1 MKRFGIVCLALCL
14 LISLSLLAAPST
26 SSAWGTISR
35 TNAIGTLVEVMAT
48 SGEHTAPGLAVA
60 LNRHAQKAAQD
71 IAALY
76 AVDTTTLTTAEYQ
89 EYVAALTGLNQVMR
103 DAFAV
108 LRDKGFRDEANAY
121 ADCTN
126 ALITYADHQ
135 GTIDPVFGGVVMNA
149 PSTSTT
155 WGTVSVIGKLP

>member
-1 MKRFGIVCLALCL
+1 MKHPGIICLALCL
-14 LISLSLLAAPST
+14 LTSLALVASPAGGLI
-26 SSAWGTISR
+26 WGTGAR

-48 SGEHTAPGLAVA
+48 SGDHTAPGLAVA

-76 AVDTTTLTTAEYQ
+76 AVDTTTMTTAEYQ
-89 EYVAALTGLNQVMR
+89 EYVAALTGFNQVMR

-108 LRDKGFRDEANAY
+108 LGAKGFVTEANAY

-126 ALITYADHQ
+126 ALIDYAVHQ
-135 GTIDPVFGGVVMNA
+135 GAIDPIFGGAVMNTPA
-149 PSTSTT
+149 GGTM
-155 WGTVSVIGKLP
+155 WGTGARIGKIQ

>member
-14 LISLSLLAAPST
+14 LTSLSLVASPMGGGFIPT
-26 SSAWGTISR
+26 VNR

-48 SGEHTAPGLAVA
+48 SNEHTAPGLAVA

-108 LRDKGFRDEANAY
+108 LRDKGFKAEANAY

-126 ALITYADHQ
+126 ALITYADYQ
-135 GTIDPVFGGVVMNA
+135 GTIDPVFGGAVMNA
-149 PSTSTT
+149 PSSSST
-155 WGTVSVIGKLP
+155 WGTISVIGKLP